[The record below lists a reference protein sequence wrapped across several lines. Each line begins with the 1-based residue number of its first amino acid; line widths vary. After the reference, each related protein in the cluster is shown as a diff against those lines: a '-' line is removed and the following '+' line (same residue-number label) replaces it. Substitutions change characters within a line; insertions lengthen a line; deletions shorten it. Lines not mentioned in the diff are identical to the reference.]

1 MDYFCIPAIIIYK
14 CRYLKST
21 MFIHIPLEV
30 NVIQKCQ
37 KCSKEFTWKEIQK
50 SLLWGYKPISCS
62 SCRST
67 HEISFLSRIGLVLF
81 TTAIPMLLVFNPLMD
96 IRLEFEVAMYLAWV
110 VIVVCI
116 APLFV
121 RYSIK

>member
-1 MDYFCIPAIIIYK
+1 M
-14 CRYLKST
+14 
-21 MFIHIPLEV
+21 
-30 NVIQKCQ
+30 QKCQ
-37 KCSKEFTWKEIQK
+37 KCSTQFTWKAIQK

-81 TTAIPMLLVFNPLMD
+81 TTAIPMLLVFNPVMTPRIEYEIALY
-96 IRLEFEVAMYLAWV
+96 LLWVAIAIGV
-110 VIVVCI
+110 

-121 RYSIK
+121 KYSIK